1 MNKHPEF
8 IIHRI
13 NEVSKLKSIPF
24 KFGCEIDIRSYGS
37 KLILNHNPYL
47 SGDNLIDFLDNYQHG
62 TLVLN
67 IKESGI
73 ENDVLAL
80 VRERKIKSFFLLDV
94 EFPYLYKSS
103 RKGERAIAVRY
114 SEDEPLNLVTK
125 YSNKVDWV
133 WIDTITKLPINNKVI
148 NTLNSMKTCLVCPE
162 RWGRPKDI
170 MKYKK
175 SMNLLS
181 FSPDAI
187 MTSLACVKNWN
198 Q

>member
-24 KFGCEIDIRSYGS
+24 EFGCEIDIRSNGS

-73 ENDVLAL
+73 ENDVLSL

-103 RKGERAIAVRY
+103 RKGERSIAVRY
-114 SEDEPLNLVTK
+114 SEDEPLNLVAK

-133 WIDTITKLPINNKVI
+133 WIDTITKLPINKKVI
-148 NTLNSMKTCLVCPE
+148 NTLINMKTCLVCPE
-162 RWGRPKDI
+162 RWGRPNDI

-175 SMNLLS
+175 SMNSLN
-181 FSPDAI
+181 FFPDAI
-187 MTSLACVKNWN
+187 MTSMKYVNNWN

>member
-13 NEVSKLKSIPF
+13 NEVSKLKSIPSE
-24 KFGCEIDIRSYGS
+24 FGCEIDIRSNGS

-73 ENDVLAL
+73 ENDILSL
-80 VRERKIKSFFLLDV
+80 VRERKIESFFLLDV

-103 RKGERAIAVRY
+103 RKGERSIAVRY
-114 SEDEPLNLVTK
+114 SEDEPLDLVAK

-133 WIDTITKLPINNKVI
+133 WIDTITKLPINKKVI
-148 NTLNSMKTCLVCPE
+148 NTFINMKTCLVCPE
-162 RWGRPKDI
+162 RWGRPNDI

-175 SMNLLS
+175 HMNSLN

-187 MTSLACVKNWN
+187 MTSIECINSWN
-198 Q
+198 K

>member
-24 KFGCEIDIRSYGS
+24 EFGCEIDIRSNGS

-73 ENDVLAL
+73 ENDVLSL
-80 VRERKIKSFFLLDV
+80 VRERKIKSFF
-94 EFPYLYKSS
+94 FA
-103 RKGERAIAVRY
+103 G
-114 SEDEPLNLVTK
+114 
-125 YSNKVDWV
+125 
-133 WIDTITKLPINNKVI
+133 
-148 NTLNSMKTCLVCPE
+148 C
-162 RWGRPKDI
+162 
-170 MKYKK
+170 
-175 SMNLLS
+175 
-181 FSPDAI
+181 
-187 MTSLACVKNWN
+187 
-198 Q
+198 